1 MILMQPR
8 TLHTLLAHSLK
19 TYPANPAI
27 GWVGKKPV
35 TYTEF
40 GDQIF
45 RLQNTLKA
53 AGVRKGDRV
62 ALLAENMPNWPVC
75 YFAVT
80 TMGAVAVPVMYD
92 FSAVEI
98 DYILRHA
105 KVKVLFVSSKY
116 LSKVE
121 NDDYPSLT
129 KIFNMDELTEL
140 SVKKENG
147 FLETLAEE
155 GKKSLEKI
163 RDAVFGSQEQESD
176 YIPSEDDISSLIYTS
191 GTTGHSKGVVLTHKN
206 IVANVL
212 ATVEMSGIKQ
222 TDTLLSILPLSHT
235 FECTLG
241 MITPVYSGA
250 CIYYLNGMPVP
261 AVLLPAL
268 QEVKPTIMMSVPLI
282 MEKIY
287 RNKILPAFKKSAILR
302 TLHKAPFMRKV
313 LHKKAGQ
320 KLMETFGG
328 RMRLFCIGGAPLAED
343 AEQFLH
349 EGKFPYSVGY
359 GLTETSP
366 LVTGNPSETYKPR
379 TVGRPIPGVQVSIL
393 DKDPSTHIGEIAVKG
408 DNVMPGY
415 YEDEAKTSA
424 VFTSD
429 GWFRTGDLGFIDSEG
444 YIHIKG
450 RSKNMILGANG
461 KNIYPEEI
469 EALINEQEYVLE
481 SLVYEQEGKIM
492 ARVHFDYKAL
502 DELFTP
508 LKLSVVEAAAEIK
521 KKLEA
526 IKSEINSK
534 IPSYA
539 QLSAF
544 IEQTDPFE
552 KTPTLKIKRYLYQ

>member
-1 MILMQPR
+1 MESK
-8 TLHTLLAHSLK
+8 TLYHLLNHTIRE
-19 TYPANPAI
+19 YPANKAM
-27 GWVGKKPV
+27 GWVGQTPF
-35 TYTEF
+35 TYREF
-40 GDQIF
+40 GEKVEHL
-45 RLQNTLKA
+45 RNLLRE
-53 AGVRKGDRV
+53 AGVKKGDRV

-75 YFAVT
+75 YFAAT

-92 FSAVEI
+92 FSPVEI

-105 KVKVLFVSSKY
+105 KVKVLFVSSKFF
-116 LSKVE
+116 SKLE
-121 NDDYPSLT
+121 HDDYPALSKKYL
-129 KIFNMDELTEL
+129 MDDFTPL
-140 SVKKENG
+140 SSTKENG

-155 GKKSLEKI
+155 GKRGFEKI
-163 RDAVFGSQEQESD
+163 RGKVFGTGEEEKD
-176 YIPSEDDISSLIYTS
+176 YIPAEDDMASLIYTS

-206 IVANVL
+206 IVSNVL

-222 TDTLLSILPLSHT
+222 SDTLLSILPLSHT

-241 MITPVYSGA
+241 MITPVYTGA

-261 AVLLPAL
+261 AILLPAL
-268 QEVKPTIMMSVPLI
+268 QQVKPTIMMSVPLI

-287 RNKILPAFKKSAILR
+287 RNKVLPAFRKSAVLR
-302 TLHKAPFMRKV
+302 TLHKTPFMRKV
-313 LHKKAGQ
+313 LHKKAGK

-328 RMRLFCIGGAPLAED
+328 RMRLFCIGGAPLADD

-349 EGKFPYSVGY
+349 EGGFPYSVGY

-379 TVGRPIPGVQVSIL
+379 SVGRPIPGVKITIL
-393 DKDPSTHIGEIAVKG
+393 DQDPSTKIGEVAVKG

-415 YEDEAKTSA
+415 YEDKAKTEA
-424 VFTSD
+424 VFTQD
-429 GWFRTGDLGFIDSEG
+429 GWFRTGDLGFIDREG
-444 YIHIKG
+444 YIFIKG

-508 LKLSVVEAAAEIK
+508 LKLSVKEAAAEIQ
-521 KKLEA
+521 KKLTA
-526 IKSEINSK
+526 LKTEINSK
-534 IPSYA
+534 IPTYA